1 MTKFPG
7 SGCCWSLEAAPAVG
21 LISIAGIDLLVLSTF
36 TPRSAVRACRQRCC
50 WSWSPRS
57 RASGDRRAAGAIG
70 VNGWVPAGSA
80 AYLGRP
86 QASGIGRELGLRG
99 SIHQSNRDHRLVG
112 GVWRWPGRRERQPA
126 PPVAPAQLR
135 MREECQHQMPGQN
148 LDLVS
153 EGGHQHGNVADVPR
167 ARRHIEDGSRPAAL
181 G

>member
-80 AYLGRP
+80 AYLGRLKP
-86 QASGIGRELGLRG
+86 AESAESSGYE
-99 SIHQSNRDHRLVG
+99 
-112 GVWRWPGRRERQPA
+112 GVSTNQT
-126 PPVAPAQLR
+126 VTIVL
-135 MREECQHQMPGQN
+135 
-148 LDLVS
+148 
-153 EGGHQHGNVADVPR
+153 
-167 ARRHIEDGSRPAAL
+167 
-181 G
+181 